1 MNIQSVDQL
10 RQVYDLPGERALKK
24 ELSVLDA
31 HMRRFIG
38 LSPFLVISSSSASF
52 QMDASPRG
60 GAPGFV
66 KVVDDHTLWVPDASG
81 NNRLDTLE
89 NIVATGQVGL
99 LFLIPGVDETLRIN
113 GLATISTS
121 GDRLAAFAQDK
132 RPPQTVIQVTVQTAY
147 LHCAKAMM
155 RAQLWDASQQVE
167 RKVLPSMGQM
177 IKDQAQLEGPAESQE
192 EMVQRYRNAL

>member
-10 RQVYDLPGERALKK
+10 RRVYDLPGERALKK
-24 ELSVLDA
+24 ELSALDA

-132 RPPQTVIQVTVQTAY
+132 RPPQTVIQVTVQAAY